1 MKKLLTA
8 DEVADSLSVDPATVY
23 RWVEAGRLP
32 AFRLGPGAIR
42 FDPDA
47 VEAWVVGQTVG
58 QPSRQLQEVRPT
70 SDRVSRLRAGIMR
83 QAQASDRHAV

>member
-8 DEVADSLSVDPATVY
+8 EEVADFLSVDPATVY

-47 VEAWVVGQTVG
+47 VEAWVIGQKVG
-58 QPSRQLQEVRPT
+58 QPSRDVREVRSR

-83 QAQASDRHAV
+83 ESQVAATG